1 MPDGGTLTLRTSKI
15 ESDEGDAVGISIR
28 DTGKGI
34 QKEDMPNIF
43 KPFFTTKKRGVGLGL
58 AICRKI
64 VRGQGGQIRAKS
76 LPGQGTI
83 FHIRIP
89 VPQE

>member
-1 MPDGGTLTLRTSKI
+1 
-15 ESDEGDAVGISIR
+15 
-28 DTGKGI
+28 
-34 QKEDMPNIF
+34 MPNIF